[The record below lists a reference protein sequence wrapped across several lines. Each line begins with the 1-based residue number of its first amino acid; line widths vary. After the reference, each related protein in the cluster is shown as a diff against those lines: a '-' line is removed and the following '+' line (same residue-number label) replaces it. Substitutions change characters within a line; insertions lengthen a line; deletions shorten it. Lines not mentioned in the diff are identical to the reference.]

1 MWEHIND
8 SAPAIQAI
16 AAAAVGLLTLALVGA
31 TFWYVRLTRTI
42 AESSVAQAEA
52 MHKPVV
58 TFQRDDAVSAPSVD
72 PLDDVH
78 RTKSTSPLILINI
91 GTGPALKVNWRIRR
105 EPHNEPIDGFT
116 SYIEAGKTV
125 STHLS
130 GHLGGLGTEIH
141 IDLECGYESVSGT
154 KYVSATH
161 LENMKITGFNTRK
174 SA

>member
-16 AAAAVGLLTLALVGA
+16 AAVAVGLLTLALVGA
-31 TFWYVRLTRTI
+31 TFWYVRLTRKI

-58 TFQRDDAVSAPSVD
+58 TFQRDDAVSARSVD
-72 PLDDVH
+72 LLDDVH

-91 GTGPALKVNWRIRR
+91 GTGPALKVSWRIRR
-105 EPHNEPIDGFT
+105 EPDDKPISGFT
-116 SYIEAGKTV
+116 SYIEAGKAV

-130 GHLGGLGTEIH
+130 GHLGALRTDMH
-141 IDLECGYESVSGT
+141 IELECDYESVSGT

-161 LENMKITGFNTRK
+161 LENMKITSFDTRK

>member
-16 AAAAVGLLTLALVGA
+16 ATLALLGV
-31 TFWYVRLTRTI
+31 TFLYVRHTGRI
-42 AESSVAQAEA
+42 AKSSAEQAEA

-58 TFQRDDAVSAPSVD
+58 TFQRDDAVSSGIED
-72 PLDDVH
+72 LLDDVH

-91 GTGPALKVNWRIRR
+91 GTGPALKVSWRIRR
-105 EPHNEPIDGFT
+105 RPPDEPINGFT
-116 SYIEAGKTV
+116 SYIEAGKAV
-125 STHLS
+125 STDLA
-130 GHLGGLGTEIH
+130 GHLGVLGDV
-141 IDLECGYESVSGT
+141 IDIELECDYESVSGT

-161 LENMKITGFNTRK
+161 LENMKITSFNTRK